1 MVSKVSPVVAL
12 SLSPLLSLPVVE
24 AVPAKPLLH
33 SPWPRFVIV
42 MVVML
47 VMFVMVVMVPTH
59 RAISGALSSCQAS
72 SAGKESTQELHKVN
86 ENRQHI
92 IAVLECYIRIIF
104 TSHDTTDNTDNI
116 SELVHFLLAP
126 LTALACLA

>member
-42 MVVML
+42 MFVM
-47 VMFVMVVMVPTH
+47 VVMVVMVPTH

-72 SAGKESTQELHKVN
+72 SAGKESSQELHKVN